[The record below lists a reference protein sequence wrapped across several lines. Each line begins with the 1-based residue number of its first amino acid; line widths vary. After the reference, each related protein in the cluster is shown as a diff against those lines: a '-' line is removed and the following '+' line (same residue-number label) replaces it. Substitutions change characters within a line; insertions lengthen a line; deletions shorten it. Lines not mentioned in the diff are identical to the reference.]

1 MFLTEFFT
9 NLPPCTDFL
18 GLFEDIPQ
26 KVDNIHQANVL
37 RILAFLPF
45 SFSQKF
51 SFSFC
56 SAFG

>member
-1 MFLTEFFT
+1 MFFF
-9 NLPPCTDFL
+9 LEDF
-18 GLFEDIPQ
+18 PQ

-45 SFSQKF
+45 SFNQKF

-56 SAFG
+56 FAFG